1 MNYRFVTKDLHAY
14 LDYPVAAS
22 LMVFPIL
29 LNLGESHPLAMWLS
43 IATGVAARGLTLLT
57 DHRTG
62 VLRIVP
68 YSVHLAVDAVVGVV
82 FLAAPFI
89 FGFTGLDTLYYLANG
104 GAVMTVV
111 SLHKPSALVDTQPA
125 TV

>member
-22 LMVFPIL
+22 LMLLPIL
-29 LNLGESHPLAMWLS
+29 LNLGGSHPLAMWLS
-43 IATGVAARGLTLLT
+43 IATGVAALGLTLLT

-89 FGFTGLDTLYYLANG
+89 FGFTGLDALYYLANG
-104 GAVMTVV
+104 AAVMTVV
-111 SLHKPSALVDTQPA
+111 SLHTPSAHVETRPA
-125 TV
+125 TA

>member
-1 MNYRFVTKDLHAY
+1 MNYRFITKDLHAF

-22 LMVFPIL
+22 LMLLPIL
-29 LNLGESHPLAMWLS
+29 LNLGDSHPLAMWLS
-43 IATGVAARGLTLLT
+43 IATGVAAFGLTLLT
-57 DHRTG
+57 DHWAG

-68 YSVHLAVDAVVGVV
+68 YSVHVAVDAAVGIV

-89 FGFTGLDTLYYLANG
+89 FGFNGLDATYYLVNG
-104 GAVMTVV
+104 AAVMTVV
-111 SLHKPSALVDTQPA
+111 SLHKPSALVETQPA